1 MRSHV
6 LPALVLACAA
16 ASVGA
21 ADLDG
26 VVRSAAGDPV
36 AGAAVSV
43 IDLRLDTTTDLEG
56 RFSFPAVPPGEH
68 LLSVRDPR
76 YGGAV
81 MRVLVADGD
90 PTSVEVELDQ
100 KVHAG
105 NVSVTASGRARSLDE
120 LTAPVDVLAGDDLV
134 LRRGATLGETLDEQP
149 GVAAS
154 AYGRGS
160 SRPVIRGLGGDRIRI
175 LENGLD
181 AGDVSSIGPDHAV
194 SVDPLAAE
202 QIEIVRGPAT
212 LLYGGTAVGGV
223 VNVLDGRVPDRI
235 PAEPVTGTVDLEAG
249 TNGDRRSGA
258 IRLDGGAGQF
268 AWHVDGFVRDADDYD
283 SPAPR
288 PAEDD
293 HDHGDDHD
301 HPFAAALDDDHDDDH
316 DHDDEEMVTGRV
328 ENSFV
333 ESHGLT
339 VGASWVGDRGYL
351 GLAVGGLDSEYGVP
365 GHGHHHGDDDDHDHP
380 FTATL
385 DDDHDHGDEE
395 EENVFV
401 DLEQRR
407 LDLHGRLDRP
417 FAGVDALT
425 LRAGWR
431 DYEHR
436 EMEGAEVGTLFTNE
450 LFETRVDAL
459 LAPVGRFEG
468 TAGLHWVDR
477 DFEAA
482 GEEAFVQPTTT
493 RRLAAYL
500 YEQAP
505 AAPWGFELG
514 LRYERQDTDTVD
526 PSLPSRNFDSFS
538 AAAGV
543 SLSPSDP
550 WLVSL
555 TATRAERAPTAEE
568 LYSDGP
574 HAATFAYEIGDPNL
588 DTEVG
593 TSLDLTVRA
602 RSERL
607 EGTVSVF
614 RTWFDGFVYLVET
627 GDVLD
632 ELDVLRFAQADAGLY
647 GLEVHGDAEV
657 YHSGERHVHVGVVYD
672 QVRAELSD
680 RDENLPRIPP
690 RSLKLQLTYL
700 DARFSGRLEVRWVDE
715 QDEVAPLEEPTPD
728 HTLLGASIGYRF
740 FVARTVHELLLKG
753 ANLTDEEAYNH
764 VSFLKEVAPMP
775 GRNVSLSYRVTF

>member
-6 LPALVLACAA
+6 LPALVLACTA
-16 ASVGA
+16 ASAIA

-26 VVRSAAGDPV
+26 VVRNAAGDPV
-36 AGAAVSV
+36 GGAAVSV
-43 IDLRLDTTTDLEG
+43 IDLRLDTTTDPDG
-56 RFSFPAVPPGEH
+56 SFSFSGVAPGEH

-76 YGGAV
+76 FGGAV
-81 MRVLVADGD
+81 LRVLVAGAG

-105 NVSVTASGRARSLDE
+105 DVSVTASGRARSLDE

-134 LRRGATLGETLDEQP
+134 LRRAATLGDTLSEQP
-149 GVAAS
+149 GVAAT
-154 AYGRGS
+154 GHGQGS

-175 LENGLD
+175 LENGLG

-235 PAEPVTGTVDLEAG
+235 PAQPVTGSVDLEAG
-249 TNGDRRSGA
+249 SNADQRSGA
-258 IRLDGGAGQF
+258 VRLDGGTGRF
-268 AWHVDGFVRDADDYD
+268 AWHLSGFARDADDYD

-288 PAEDD
+288 PAEDE

-301 HPFAAALDDDHDDDH
+301 HPYTATLDDDHDDDH
-316 DHDDEEMVTGRV
+316 DHGDGEMVTGRV
-328 ENSFV
+328 DDSFV
-333 ESHGLT
+333 ESRGLT

-351 GLAVGGLDSEYGVP
+351 GVAAGGLDSEYGVP
-365 GHGHHHGDDDDHDHP
+365 GHGHHGDEDDHDHP
-380 FTATL
+380 FAATL
-385 DDDHDHGDEE
+385 DDDHDEE
-395 EENVFV
+395 EEGSVFV

-436 EMEGAEVGTLFTNE
+436 EMEGEEVGTRFTNE
-450 LFETRVDAL
+450 LVETRVDAL
-459 LAPVGRFEG
+459 LAPIGRFEG
-468 TAGLHWVDR
+468 TAGVHWIDR
-477 DFEAA
+477 DFAAA

-505 AAPWGFELG
+505 AEPWGFELG
-514 LRYERQDTDTVD
+514 LRYERQDTETVD
-526 PSLPSRNFDSFS
+526 PDLPSRDFDAFS

-574 HAATFAYEIGDPNL
+574 HAATFAYEIGDPDL
-588 DTEVG
+588 ATEVG
-593 TSLDLTVRA
+593 TSLDLTLRA

-614 RTWFDGFVYLVET
+614 RTWFDGFVYLAET
-627 GDVLD
+627 GAVLD
-632 ELDVLRFAQADAGLY
+632 GLDVFRFAQADADLY
-647 GLEVHGDAEV
+647 GLEIHGDAEV

-672 QVRAELSD
+672 QVRAKLSD

-690 RSLKLQLTYL
+690 RSAKVQLTYL
-700 DARFSGRLEVRWVDE
+700 DARWSARLEARWVDE

-728 HTLLGASIGYRF
+728 HTLLGASVGYRF

-753 ANLTDEEAYNH
+753 TNLSDEAAYNH
-764 VSFLKEVAPMP
+764 VSFLKEVAPVP